1 MILPLIAA
9 TTAAVATHVELNA
22 DKYSGVYIVAN
33 GLAGAE
39 EIDIFIHTSNGWL
52 AYENA
57 AGAAQV
63 LTATITQMQLPGYL
77 RYGFLK
83 DGTVGATTLDAYLQ
97 QSPGG
102 A

>member
-1 MILPLIAA
+1 MILPIIAA
-9 TTAAVATHVELNA
+9 TTAAVATQRELNA
-22 DKYSGVYIVAN
+22 DKYSGIYLVAN
-33 GLAGAE
+33 GLAAAE
-39 EIDIFIHTSNGWL
+39 EIDIFIHTSNGWQT
-52 AYENA
+52 YRNA

-63 LTATITQMQLPGYL
+63 LTATITQMTLPGYL

-83 DGTVGATTLDAYLQ
+83 DATGAATTLDAYLQ